1 MWEKVREYFDE
12 LDCDDPM
19 QAAAK
24 NPALGYMIEVSQF
37 ILPALRQMGATEI
50 LVQLAKMQNAAV
62 LEAMKVDK
70 AERMRVFKNA
80 MKNICTDYLLG

>member
-1 MWEKVREYFDE
+1 MEDVG
-12 LDCDDPM
+12 P
-19 QAAAK
+19 
-24 NPALGYMIEVSQF
+24 I

-70 AERMRVFKNA
+70 AERMRVFKKA
-80 MKNICTDYLLG
+80 MRDGLNRLRY